1 MPFDKPI
8 DRPDA
13 SALDAPAPDAPA
25 ITRVTEARRL
35 LIISSIVAVNM
46 LSLAATDLYLPSI
59 PELPR
64 ILGASVESVQFT
76 LVTFSLGFAF
86 AQILIGALGD
96 VFSRRAVLVTSMLLF
111 IPATVACALAP
122 GVEMLI
128 TARLVQGA
136 SAAAGA
142 ALTAPLI
149 RDLFSEERAVQAMSV
164 IGGIDAVIPAFAPI
178 VGAWV
183 FTQFGWEANFWL
195 VALLALP
202 ATVVAFIAMPS
213 ERQSAHVDIVGA
225 LTGYSVLLKSPAY
238 LGYALSH
245 AIAIAGLLTLVFS
258 LPVLLDTY
266 MEGGP
271 REFILTQILWVGS
284 FLGFTWITGIVSRR
298 IGVDPMI
305 RLGSLLQIGSSFA
318 VLAYVLLAGTPLWW
332 MVALLATPVCIGFG
346 LRAGAGFAQAMRLFP
361 SHAARA
367 SSFILFVSMLAAAAG
382 TGAVAP
388 FLEWGLW
395 SAPVAMTVSG
405 LAGHALLRLTRRG
418 QS

>member
-1 MPFDKPI
+1 MHI
-8 DRPDA
+8 DEP
-13 SALDAPAPDAPA
+13 LAPAVA
-25 ITRVTEARRL
+25 RVSDARRL
-35 LIISSIVAVNM
+35 FIISSIVAVNM

-111 IPATVACALAP
+111 IPATMACALAP
-122 GVEMLI
+122 GVETLI

-178 VGAWV
+178 LGAWT
-183 FTQFGWEANFWL
+183 FATLGWEANFWL

-202 ATVVAFIAMPS
+202 ATIIAFFAMPS
-213 ERQSAHVDIVGA
+213 ERQSAHVDIIAA
-225 LTGYSVLLKSPAY
+225 LTGYSVLLRSPAY

-258 LPVLLDTY
+258 LPVLLDLY

-284 FLGFTWITGIVSRR
+284 FLAFTWTTGVVSRR
-298 IGVDPMI
+298 IGTDQMI
-305 RLGSLLQIGSSFA
+305 HLGSLLQVVSSIA
-318 VLAYVLLAGTPLWW
+318 VLVYVLAAAQPLWW
-332 MVALLATPVCIGFG
+332 MVALLATPLCIGFG
-346 LRAGAGFAQAMRLFP
+346 LRGGAGFTQAMMLFP
-361 SHAARA
+361 RHTARA
-367 SSFILFVSMLAAAAG
+367 SAFILFVSMLAAALG
-382 TGAVAP
+382 TGAAAP

-405 LAGHALLRLTRRG
+405 LAGHALLRLTRHK
-418 QS
+418 